1 MTSFRSIWHRVPGLG
16 SGIAAIT
23 VGVLLLSLSDALVK
37 LNNEGLSLGQV
48 LTVRS
53 GIAVLCLG
61 AVVRLTTR
69 MNIGLVRVTGWVWL
83 RSLCLALMWGCYY
96 AGLPELSFSIAAA
109 CYYTSPMWMAF
120 LSSALLGTR
129 IGRRGCVAILLGLA
143 GVMTI
148 LRPGLDEVSPMIGLP
163 LLAGFFYALAAVI
176 TQGRCRAV
184 PAMSMAMNL
193 NLVLFL
199 GGLGLIAGLWWSG
212 QGNDA
217 GFLLSVWPALKLADL
232 GLLAGLGVMLA
243 VITALVAYA
252 YQRASAPIIG
262 LFDNGYLV
270 FALFWSILIFGD
282 RPGFIDLLGIVLIGS
297 GALLATTA
305 SANRGPDQSEGN

>member
-1 MTSFRSIWHRVPGLG
+1 MTSFRSIRQREPTLG
-16 SGIAAIT
+16 SGIVAIT
-23 VGVLLLSLSDALVK
+23 AGVLLLSLSDALVK

-53 GIAVLCLG
+53 GIAVMCLG
-61 AVVRLTTR
+61 TVLRLTTR
-69 MNIGLVRVTGWVWL
+69 MNIDLVRVSGWVWL
-83 RSLCLALMWGCYY
+83 RSLCLALMWVCYY

-109 CYYTSPMWMAF
+109 CYYTSPMWMAV
-120 LSSALLGTR
+120 LSSTLLGTR
-129 IGRRGCVAILLGLA
+129 IGGRGGVAILLGLA

-148 LRPGLDEVSPMIGLP
+148 LRPGLDEVSPMIALP

-199 GGLGLIAGLWWSG
+199 GGLGLVAGLWRSG

-217 GFLLSVWPALKLADL
+217 GFPLSVWPALNLADL
-232 GLLAGLGVMLA
+232 GLLAGLGVLLA

-252 YQRASAPIIG
+252 YQRAPAPVIG

-270 FALFWSILIFGD
+270 FALFWSVLIFGD
-282 RPGFIDLLGIVLIGS
+282 RPGVIDLLGIVLIGS
-297 GALLATTA
+297 GALLAATA

>member
-1 MTSFRSIWHRVPGLG
+1 MTSFRSIRQREPTLG
-16 SGIAAIT
+16 SGIVAIT
-23 VGVLLLSLSDALVK
+23 AGVLLLSLSDALVK

-53 GIAVLCLG
+53 GIAVMCLG
-61 AVVRLTTR
+61 TVLRLTTR
-69 MNIGLVRVTGWVWL
+69 MNIDLVRVSGWVWL
-83 RSLCLALMWGCYY
+83 RSLCLALMWVCYY

-109 CYYTSPMWMAF
+109 CYYTSPMWMAV
-120 LSSALLGTR
+120 LSSTLLGTR
-129 IGRRGCVAILLGLA
+129 IGGRGGVAILLGLA

-148 LRPGLDEVSPMIGLP
+148 LRPGLDEVSPMIALP

-199 GGLGLIAGLWWSG
+199 GGLGLVAGLWRSG

-217 GFLLSVWPALKLADL
+217 GFPLSVWPALKLADL
-232 GLLAGLGVMLA
+232 GLLAGLGVLLA

-252 YQRASAPIIG
+252 YQRAPAPVIG

-270 FALFWSILIFGD
+270 FALFWSVLIFGD
-282 RPGFIDLLGIVLIGS
+282 RPGVIDLLGIVLIGS
-297 GALLATTA
+297 GALLAATA

>member
-1 MTSFRSIWHRVPGLG
+1 M
-16 SGIAAIT
+16 IA
-23 VGVLLLSLSDALVK
+23 
-37 LNNEGLSLGQV
+37 
-48 LTVRS
+48 
-53 GIAVLCLG
+53 
-61 AVVRLTTR
+61 
-69 MNIGLVRVTGWVWL
+69 
-83 RSLCLALMWGCYY
+83 
-96 AGLPELSFSIAAA
+96 
-109 CYYTSPMWMAF
+109 
-120 LSSALLGTR
+120 
-129 IGRRGCVAILLGLA
+129 
-143 GVMTI
+143 
-148 LRPGLDEVSPMIGLP
+148 LP

-217 GFLLSVWPALKLADL
+217 GFLLSVWPSLKVADL
-232 GLLAGLGVMLA
+232 GLLAGLGVLLA

-282 RPGFIDLLGIVLIGS
+282 RPGFIDLLGIVLIAS
-297 GALLATTA
+297 GALLATMA
-305 SANRGPDQSEGN
+305 SANRGPDLSEGN

>member
-1 MTSFRSIWHRVPGLG
+1 MTSFRSIRQRVPTLG

-23 VGVLLLSLSDALVK
+23 AGVLLLSLSDALVK

-61 AVVRLTTR
+61 AVLRLTTR
-69 MNIGLVRVTGWVWL
+69 MNMGLVRVSGWVWL
-83 RSLCLALMWGCYY
+83 RSLCLALMWVCYY

-109 CYYTSPMWMAF
+109 CYYTSPMWMAV
-120 LSSALLGTR
+120 LSSTLLGTR
-129 IGRRGCVAILLGLA
+129 IGGRGGVAILLGLA

-148 LRPGLDEVSPMIGLP
+148 LRPGLDEVSPMIALP

-184 PAMSMAMNL
+184 PAMSMNL

-199 GGLGLIAGLWWSG
+199 GGLGLVAGLWRSG

-217 GFLLSVWPALKLADL
+217 GFLLSVWPVLKLTDL
-232 GLLAGLGVMLA
+232 GLLAGLGVLLA

-252 YQRASAPIIG
+252 YQRAPAPVIG

-270 FALFWSILIFGD
+270 FALFWSVLIFGD
-282 RPGFIDLLGIVLIGS
+282 RPGVIDLLGIVLIGS